1 MQDNLNKAMQK
12 EEQAMTEQLEKRKAE
27 IMAVKK
33 QNLEDRMKLAT

>member
-12 EEQAMTEQLEKRKAE
+12 EEQAMNEQLEKRKAE

-33 QNLEDRMKLAT
+33 

>member
-1 MQDNLNKAMQK
+1 
-12 EEQAMTEQLEKRKAE
+12 MTEQLEKRKAE

>member
-12 EEQAMTEQLEKRKAE
+12 EEQAMNEQLEKRKAD

-33 QNLEDRMKLAT
+33 